1 MDLAWNRRGLLA
13 AGLALSAA
21 PTQSARA
28 GSAEIAPEHIPLWP
42 GLAPGG
48 DKVRVVERL
57 DPFTMPDGTIDN
69 SVLGVTRPTLT
80 IYPAQGATPSK
91 LAVLVVPGGGFRK
104 VVADKEG
111 RAIARWLA
119 SEGITAGV
127 LVYRLPGDGW
137 EDGFDA
143 PLQDAQRAL
152 RLLRARSG
160 AARVGVLGFSAGGTI
175 AAALASRGGAPLYP
189 PVDDLDEKASL
200 PDFVGL
206 GYPYL
211 NIPAPP
217 RPQLSMFKG
226 FTAPTKAF
234 LFHAV
239 DDTRVPVEN
248 SRKGAAAIRAAGG
261 TAEEHEYATGGHGF
275 ALTSPPGA
283 PAAAWPPAF
292 LKWVRGL

>member
-1 MDLAWNRRGLLA
+1 MDITWNRRSLLA
-13 AGLALSAA
+13 AGLAATAA
-21 PTQSARA
+21 PAW
-28 GSAEIAPEHIPLWP
+28 SAEIAPEHIPLWP

-69 SVLGVTRPTLT
+69 SVVGVTRPTLT
-80 IYPAQGATPSK
+80 IYPAQGTPSG
-91 LAVLVVPGGGFRK
+91 LAVLVIPGGGFRK

-119 SEGITAGV
+119 GEGITAGV

-137 EDGFDA
+137 EDGMDA

-160 AARVGVLGFSAGGTI
+160 AAKIGALGFSAGGTI

-189 PVDDLDEKASL
+189 PIDDLDEKASL

-211 NIPAPP
+211 NVPAPR
-217 RPQLSMFKG
+217 RPEQSMFRG
-226 FTAPTKAF
+226 FTTPTKAF

-239 DDTRVPVEN
+239 DDQRVSVEN

-261 TAEEHEYATGGHGF
+261 TAEEHEYPTGGHGF

-283 PAAAWPPAF
+283 PAGAWPAAF
-292 LKWVRGL
+292 LKWVRAL